1 MFDPRKLPGG
11 DAPIASS
18 ADPEMDV
25 AEAVRRRAGLLAE
38 ARREVDELVRLL
50 GAVYPYVGFP
60 YDPNKARALW
70 DDFIRLMVEVEATL
84 ERHPGAKVVRLD
96 PGNVRELPP
105 GRRPR
110 RRW

>member
-1 MFDPRKLPGG
+1 MASPEVPG
-11 DAPIASS
+11 AASEEL
-18 ADPEMDV
+18 ATL
-25 AEAVRRRAGLLAE
+25 RRLDRARTRDLAE
-38 ARREVDELVRLL
+38 ARREVHELARLL

-70 DDFIRLMVEVEATL
+70 DDFIRLMVEVEETL
-84 ERHPGAKVVRLD
+84 ERYPGAKVLELD

-110 RRW
+110 RRQ